1 MDYTVACHLAIYR
14 YMMEMLKGAIET
26 LTAELEP
33 LGLRISR
40 DEIKISTLISFIRNR
55 FIRNQGA
62 NDQKFKKLKGSVWV
76 VLRNFQN
83 SVIQKKYFSEKEEFL
98 LCMYII
104 SFSI

>member
-40 DEIKISTLISFIRNR
+40 DETKISTLISFIRNR
-55 FIRNQGA
+55 FIRNQAKIKKLLKNCVGS
-62 NDQKFKKLKGSVWV
+62 NDQYSKKL
-76 VLRNFQN
+76 
-83 SVIQKKYFSEKEEFL
+83 
-98 LCMYII
+98 
-104 SFSI
+104 